1 MMVLGWC
8 KRQGKGRK
16 LRIAGE
22 SETSSDISSQGSGN
36 VRMPTVIMEKINISL
51 PWIMAPTQYCAGFLL
66 FVHYTVQCNLS
77 IYVKSVFTVT
87 VLCVGGVL
95 RTDVFMLASI
105 ITLKSR
111 NLTWLTHSYQH
122 TDLHILWTVCAC
134 GYTQRSLQVSWNP
147 RARME
152 WQISECII

>member
-51 PWIMAPTQYCAGFLL
+51 P
-66 FVHYTVQCNLS
+66 
-77 IYVKSVFTVT
+77 
-87 VLCVGGVL
+87 
-95 RTDVFMLASI
+95 
-105 ITLKSR
+105 
-111 NLTWLTHSYQH
+111 
-122 TDLHILWTVCAC
+122 
-134 GYTQRSLQVSWNP
+134 
-147 RARME
+147 
-152 WQISECII
+152 